1 MLALGWYQ
9 FDSTHYVRIR
19 PTEARPQAYPALLV
33 GAVLL
38 RTRCAEALDDFVA
51 VGAGGGFDGGFVEG

>member
-19 PTEARPQAYPALLV
+19 PTEARPQRHRRAS
-33 GAVLL
+33 L
-38 RTRCAEALDDFVA
+38 RTRGAEALDDFVA